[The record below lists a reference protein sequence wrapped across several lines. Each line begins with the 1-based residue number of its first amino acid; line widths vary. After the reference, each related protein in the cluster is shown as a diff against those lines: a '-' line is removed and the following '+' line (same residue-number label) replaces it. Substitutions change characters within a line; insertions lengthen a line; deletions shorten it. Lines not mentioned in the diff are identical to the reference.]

1 MVEKEIL
8 LRFAYHA
15 LHLPYVVVIQL
26 DVTFSQLSWVSEVAV
41 FNTVLECLLLG
52 LQRRFT

>member
-1 MVEKEIL
+1 MVEKEVL

-15 LHLPYVVVIQL
+15 LHLPYAVVIQL
-26 DVTFSQLSWVSEVAV
+26 DVTFSQLSWVGEVAV